1 MSISIN
7 NCIKLIS
14 RYSLETT
21 DNDCPYKPATQ
32 NLIIKHKLNHICT
45 DALYPSSPR
54 VTHTFPL
61 PLSNTFQTNSI
72 FKLFLGGEIKN
83 INKKSFDGKLCLWK
97 IAEPSRAEQKQSA
110 VALFVA
116 SWCNKLPELIV
127 NFANE
132 ARNVV
137 DWFEYFCDF
146 R

>member
-1 MSISIN
+1 MMSISIN

-14 RYSLETT
+14 RYPLETT

-54 VTHTFPL
+54 VTLTLPL
-61 PLSNTFQTNSI
+61 PLSSRFQINSI
-72 FKLFLGGEIKN
+72 FRRRNKN
-83 INKKSFDGKLCLWK
+83 INKKSFDAKLCLWK

>member
-1 MSISIN
+1 M
-7 NCIKLIS
+7 L
-14 RYSLETT
+14 YT
-21 DNDCPYKPATQ
+21 P
-32 NLIIKHKLNHICT
+32 LNPEST
-45 DALYPSSPR
+45 L
-54 VTHTFPL
+54 TLPL
-61 PLSNTFQTNSI
+61 PLSNRFQTNSI

-83 INKKSFDGKLCLWK
+83 INKKSFDAKLCLWK
-97 IAEPSRAEQKQSA
+97 IAEPSRAEQKQKQSA